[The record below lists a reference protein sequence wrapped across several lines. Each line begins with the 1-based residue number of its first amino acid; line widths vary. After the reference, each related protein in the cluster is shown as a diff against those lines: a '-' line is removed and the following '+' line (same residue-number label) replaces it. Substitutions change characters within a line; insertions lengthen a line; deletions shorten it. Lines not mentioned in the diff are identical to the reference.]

1 MLKVLPLS
9 RSRILFLFGFQ
20 IRDEK
25 INFQR
30 FQPPTLTNGLAVLDA
45 GNLELREE
53 EDRKLGFAFREPTL
67 PDISLLHGRM
77 LVSAW
82 ECGLETGGGPNT

>member
-1 MLKVLPLS
+1 MLQ
-9 RSRILFLFGFQ
+9 FQ
-20 IRDEK
+20 LKDK
-25 INFQR
+25 KNHFQR

-82 ECGLETGGGPNT
+82 EYGLEIGIVGVQIFAASSSIV